1 VESRD
6 VEFIENKFQTNFNSI
21 SERINNFKIEIKSTN
36 NAGFNPNYR
45 NKRTQIDHFIELRR
59 SQRARKENNL
69 YPNYI
74 SSQSIVFLV
83 EGNKVDVLNKI
94 LILLIVEDDFKTY
107 KEACLKMLLF
117 QKKKKKID
125 SILYNNTW
133 TIIDLP
139 PGSKAIGCKW
149 VFKRNIIM
157 MDQFKFLK

>member
-1 VESRD
+1 MESRD
-6 VEFIENKFQTNFNSI
+6 VEFIENKFQTDFNSI

-69 YPNYI
+69 HPNYI

-94 LILLIVEDDFKTY
+94 LILLIVEDDFKTN

-117 QKKKKKID
+117 QKKKKKQLMMKLTRYYIT
-125 SILYNNTW
+125 ILGLLLICLQVPRQLNVN
-133 TIIDLP
+133 
-139 PGSKAIGCKW
+139 GFSKEI
-149 VFKRNIIM
+149 
-157 MDQFKFLK
+157 